1 MNEPDKE
8 LLMTRVTQETHLDP
22 NAMHIFYTNAEVAS
36 HNDAMLEKIDTE
48 TIVLKANIKGPTKGY
63 TAPKTVDGRIGNT
76 RFFEKLRI
84 KIGAR
89 CVLTWNISTADG
101 LVNGSCGTIIAFER
115 GSKLT
120 KESKDAIVVKFDDD
134 RVGIHQRQRHQRLS
148 KKFENENGTP
158 IFRQEIDYNIR
169 SKKGF
174 AHAAT
179 AKIDQFPIAI
189 NYACTAHRMQ
199 VRYNDRNV
207 IVNLSLQN
215 YFIGPNC
222 HSWNQGYTSLA
233 SKSNSIAK
241 RLESKQ
247 NIFPIELE

>member
-1 MNEPDKE
+1 MFSGDASEWANSLNRFRIGIVNETDKE
-8 LLMTRVTQETHLDP
+8 LLMTRVTQESYLDP

-36 HNDAMLEKIDTE
+36 HNDKMLEKLDAE
-48 TIVLKANIKGPTKGY
+48 TIVLKAEAKGPRGY

-89 CVLTWNISTADG
+89 CALTWNISTADG
-101 LVNGSCGTIIAFER
+101 LVNGCCGTIVGFER
-115 GSKLT
+115 GSKLS
-120 KESKDAIVVKFDDD
+120 KERKDVIIVKFDDD
-134 RVGIHQRQRHQRLS
+134 KVGINQRQRHQRIS

-158 IFRQEIDYNIR
+158 IFRQEADFNIT

-174 AHAAT
+174 SHAVT

-199 VRYNDRNV
+199 VRYDHINI
-207 IVNLSLQN
+207 IVNLSLQKHV
-215 YFIGPNC
+215 F
-222 HSWNQGYTSLA
+222 
-233 SKSNSIAK
+233 
-241 RLESKQ
+241 
-247 NIFPIELE
+247 